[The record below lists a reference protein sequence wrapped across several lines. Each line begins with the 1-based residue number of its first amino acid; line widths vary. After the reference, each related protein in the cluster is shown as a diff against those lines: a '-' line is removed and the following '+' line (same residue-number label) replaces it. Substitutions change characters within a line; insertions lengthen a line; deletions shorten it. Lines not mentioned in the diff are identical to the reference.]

1 MPDTQVSEAAIR
13 APNMTIFDEVENFLE
28 TCAAATVGD
37 VDAAQAANL
46 RKLQREELALRKKI
60 EAAHKVEKEPFLEG
74 GRLVDAKYKPLL
86 TKAADAIK
94 AVTRKLTAFMEAEE
108 AKARAAAEAARRQ
121 AEEEAARA
129 AALAA
134 QAEAVEEDDP
144 FAAFDTNEEARKAE
158 AEAAALARQAAAPVK
173 VNVASADGGK
183 AAGLRTVGWNVTVT
197 DPSEFVAHFAERMEI
212 LDLAVKLAEREA
224 KATNGQAKI
233 PGCTLSPIR
242 KAV

>member
-1 MPDTQVSEAAIR
+1 MPDTTVSEAAIR

-28 TCAAATVGD
+28 TCAAATTVD
-37 VDAAQAANL
+37 VDAERATFL
-46 RKLQREELALRKKI
+46 RKLQKDEIALRKKI
-60 EAAHKVEKEPFLEG
+60 EATHKTEKEPHLEA
-74 GRLVDAKYKPLL
+74 GRAVDAKYKPLL
-86 TKAADAIK
+86 TKINQ
-94 AVTRKLTAFMEAEE
+94 AVEGVTKLLTKYMEAERE
-108 AKARAAAEAARRQ
+108 RQRQAAEAARKA

-129 AALAA
+129 AALAKQAEVEEDPFEAFETTQAANTA
-134 QAEAVEEDDP
+134 QAEA
-144 FAAFDTNEEARKAE
+144 AS
-158 AEAAALARQAAAPVK
+158 LARQAAAPVK

-183 AAGLRTVGWNVTVT
+183 AAGLRTVGWAVEVT
-197 DPSEFVAHFAERMEI
+197 DPSAFVAHFAGRMEI